1 MNISNIVNQNSD
13 QAQAQA
19 GNSRGQLGKEDF
31 LQLLT
36 VQLRYQDP
44 LNPMENTEFVA
55 QMAQFSSLEQL
66 QNMNQTMERSQGA
79 EAELQAAFKNNL
91 VTSLVGKAVEVPTQ
105 EVAYDGET
113 TEVAYRLG
121 AQARSAL
128 LQILDA
134 RGQVVRE
141 LELDTSQAYN
151 KVEWDGKSASGDKV
165 PRGAYLAVVTAAGP
179 GGLSVEA
186 DMLKRVRVDAVRYAG
201 SEARIWADGRELAL
215 SDIRGVVEVGN

>member
-1 MNISNIVNQNSD
+1 MNISNIVNQNGD
-13 QAQAQA
+13 QAQV
-19 GNSRGQLGKEDF
+19 GNSRAHLGKDDF
-31 LQLLT
+31 LKLLT

-121 AQARSAL
+121 PQARSAS

-134 RGQVVRE
+134 RGQLVRE

-151 KVEWDGKSASGDKV
+151 TVEWDGKSVSGDKV
-165 PRGAYLAVVTAAGP
+165 PKGAYLAVVTAAGP
-179 GGLSVEA
+179 GGVPVEA

-201 SEARIWADGRELAL
+201 TEARIWADGRELAF
-215 SDIRGVVEVGN
+215 SDLRGVVEAGN

>member
-1 MNISNIVNQNSD
+1 MNISNIVNPNGD
-13 QAQAQA
+13 QAQVE
-19 GNSRGQLGKEDF
+19 NSRAQLGKDDF
-31 LQLLT
+31 LKLLT

-66 QNMNQTMERSQGA
+66 QNMNQTMERSQAA

-121 AQARSAL
+121 PQARSAS

-134 RGQVVRE
+134 RGQMVRE

-151 KVEWDGKSASGDKV
+151 KVEWDGKSVSGDKV
-165 PRGAYLAVVTAAGP
+165 PKGVYLAVVIAAGP
-179 GGLSVEA
+179 GGVPVEA

-215 SDIRGVVEVGN
+215 SDLRGVVEVGN

>member
-1 MNISNIVNQNSD
+1 MNISNIVNQNGD
-13 QAQAQA
+13 QAQA
-19 GNSRGQLGKEDF
+19 GNSRAQLGKDDF

-66 QNMNQTMERSQGA
+66 QNMNQTMERSQAA

-121 AQARSAL
+121 PQARSAS

-134 RGQVVRE
+134 RGQMVRE

-151 KVEWDGKSASGDKV
+151 KVEWDGKSVSGDKV
-165 PRGAYLAVVTAAGP
+165 PKGAYLAVVTAAGP
-179 GGLSVEA
+179 GGVPVEA

-201 SEARIWADGRELAL
+201 TEARIWADGRELAF
-215 SDIRGVVEVGN
+215 SDLRGVVEAGN

>member
-1 MNISNIVNQNSD
+1 MNISNIVNQNGD
-13 QAQAQA
+13 QVQA
-19 GNSRGQLGKEDF
+19 GNSRAQLGKDDF

-79 EAELQAAFKNNL
+79 DAELQAAFKNNL

-121 AQARSAL
+121 PQARSAS

-134 RGQVVRE
+134 RGQMVRE

-151 KVEWDGKSASGDKV
+151 KVEWDGKSVSGDKV
-165 PRGAYLAVVTAAGP
+165 PKGAYLAVVTAAGP
-179 GGLSVEA
+179 GGVPVEA

-215 SDIRGVVEVGN
+215 SDLRGVVEAGN

>member
-1 MNISNIVNQNSD
+1 MNISNIVNQNGD
-13 QAQAQA
+13 QAQA
-19 GNSRGQLGKEDF
+19 GNSRAQLGKDDF

-66 QNMNQTMERSQGA
+66 QNMNQTMEKSQGA

-121 AQARSAL
+121 PQARSAS

-134 RGQVVRE
+134 RGQMVRE

-151 KVEWDGKSASGDKV
+151 KVEWDGKSVSGDKV
-165 PRGAYLAVVTAAGP
+165 PKGAYLAVVTAAGP
-179 GGLSVEA
+179 GGVPVEA

-215 SDIRGVVEVGN
+215 SDLRGVVEAGN

>member
-1 MNISNIVNQNSD
+1 MNISNIVNPNGD
-13 QAQAQA
+13 QAQVE
-19 GNSRGQLGKEDF
+19 NSRAQLGKDDF
-31 LQLLT
+31 LKLLT

-66 QNMNQTMERSQGA
+66 QNMNQTMERSQAA

-121 AQARSAL
+121 PQARSAS

-134 RGQVVRE
+134 RGQMVRE

-151 KVEWDGKSASGDKV
+151 TVEWDGKSVSGDKV
-165 PRGAYLAVVTAAGP
+165 PKGVYLAVVTAAGP
-179 GGLSVEA
+179 GGVPVEA

-215 SDIRGVVEVGN
+215 SDLRGVVEVGN

>member
-1 MNISNIVNQNSD
+1 MNISNIVNQNGD
-13 QAQAQA
+13 QAQV
-19 GNSRGQLGKEDF
+19 GNSRAHLGKDDF
-31 LQLLT
+31 LKLLT

-44 LNPMENTEFVA
+44 LNPMENTEFIA

-105 EVAYDGET
+105 EVAYDGEI

-121 AQARSAL
+121 PQARSAS

-134 RGQVVRE
+134 RGQMVRE

-151 KVEWDGKSASGDKV
+151 KVEWDGKSVSGDKV
-165 PRGAYLAVVTAAGP
+165 PKGVYLAVVTAAGP
-179 GGLSVEA
+179 GGVPVEA

-215 SDIRGVVEVGN
+215 SDLRGVVEVGN

>member
-1 MNISNIVNQNSD
+1 MNISNIVNQNGD
-13 QAQAQA
+13 QAQA
-19 GNSRGQLGKEDF
+19 GNSRAQLGKDDF
-31 LQLLT
+31 LKLLT

-121 AQARSAL
+121 PQARSAS

-134 RGQVVRE
+134 RGQMVRE

-151 KVEWDGKSASGDKV
+151 TVEWDGKSVSGDKV
-165 PRGAYLAVVTAAGP
+165 PKGAYLAVVIAAGP
-179 GGLSVEA
+179 GGVPVEA

-215 SDIRGVVEVGN
+215 SDLRGVVEAGN

>member
-1 MNISNIVNQNSD
+1 MNISNIVNQNGD
-13 QAQAQA
+13 QAQVE
-19 GNSRGQLGKEDF
+19 NSRAHLGKDDF

-121 AQARSAL
+121 PQARSAS

-134 RGQVVRE
+134 RGQLVRE

-151 KVEWDGKSASGDKV
+151 TVEWDGKSVSGDKV
-165 PRGAYLAVVTAAGP
+165 PKGAYLAVVTAAGP
-179 GGLSVEA
+179 GGVPVEA

-215 SDIRGVVEVGN
+215 SDLRGVVEAGN

>member
-1 MNISNIVNQNSD
+1 
-13 QAQAQA
+13 
-19 GNSRGQLGKEDF
+19 NSRAQLGKDDF
-31 LQLLT
+31 LKLLT

-66 QNMNQTMERSQGA
+66 QNMNQTMERSQAA

-91 VTSLVGKAVEVPTQ
+91 GTSLVGKAVEVPTQ
-105 EVAYDGET
+105 EVAYDGEI

-121 AQARSAL
+121 PQARSAS

-134 RGQVVRE
+134 RGQMVRE

-151 KVEWDGKSASGDKV
+151 TVEWDGKSVSGDKV
-165 PRGAYLAVVTAAGP
+165 PKGAYLAVVIAAGP
-179 GGLSVEA
+179 GGVPVEA

-215 SDIRGVVEVGN
+215 SDLRGVVEVGN

>member
-1 MNISNIVNQNSD
+1 MNISNIVNQNGD
-13 QAQAQA
+13 QAQV
-19 GNSRGQLGKEDF
+19 GNSRAHLGKDDF
-31 LQLLT
+31 LKLLT

-66 QNMNQTMERSQGA
+66 QNMNQTMERSQAA

-121 AQARSAL
+121 PQARSAS

-134 RGQVVRE
+134 RGQMVRE

-151 KVEWDGKSASGDKV
+151 TVEWDGKSVSGDKV
-165 PRGAYLAVVTAAGP
+165 PKGAYLAVVTAAGP
-179 GGLSVEA
+179 GGVPVEA

-215 SDIRGVVEVGN
+215 SDLRGVVEAGN

>member
-1 MNISNIVNQNSD
+1 MNISNIVNQNGD
-13 QAQAQA
+13 QAQV
-19 GNSRGQLGKEDF
+19 GNSRAHLGKDDF
-31 LQLLT
+31 LKLLT

-44 LNPMENTEFVA
+44 LNPMENTEFIA

-121 AQARSAL
+121 PQARSAS

-134 RGQVVRE
+134 RGQLVRE

-151 KVEWDGKSASGDKV
+151 TVEWDGKSVSGDKV
-165 PRGAYLAVVTAAGP
+165 PKGVYLAVVTAAGP
-179 GGLSVEA
+179 GGVPVEA
-186 DMLKRVRVDAVRYAG
+186 DMLKRVRVDAVRYTG
-201 SEARIWADGRELAL
+201 TEARIWADGRELAF
-215 SDIRGVVEVGN
+215 SDLRGVVEAGN

>member
-1 MNISNIVNQNSD
+1 MNISNIVNQNGD
-13 QAQAQA
+13 QAQV
-19 GNSRGQLGKEDF
+19 GNSRAHLGKDDF
-31 LQLLT
+31 LKLLT

-121 AQARSAL
+121 PQARSAS

-134 RGQVVRE
+134 RGQLVRE

-151 KVEWDGKSASGDKV
+151 TVEWDGKSVSGDKV
-165 PRGAYLAVVTAAGP
+165 PKGAYLAVVTAAGP
-179 GGLSVEA
+179 GGVPVEA
-186 DMLKRVRVDAVRYAG
+186 DMLKRVRVDAVRYTG
-201 SEARIWADGRELAL
+201 TEARIWADGRELAF
-215 SDIRGVVEVGN
+215 SDLRGVVEAGN

>member
-1 MNISNIVNQNSD
+1 MNISNIVNQNGD
-13 QAQAQA
+13 QAQV
-19 GNSRGQLGKEDF
+19 GNSRAHLGKDDF
-31 LQLLT
+31 LKLLT

-44 LNPMENTEFVA
+44 LNPMENTEFIA

-105 EVAYDGET
+105 EVAFDGET

-121 AQARSAL
+121 PQARSAS

-134 RGQVVRE
+134 RGQMVRE

-151 KVEWDGKSASGDKV
+151 TVEWDGKSVSGDKV
-165 PRGAYLAVVTAAGP
+165 PKGAYLAVVTAAGP
-179 GGLSVEA
+179 GGVPVEA
-186 DMLKRVRVDAVRYAG
+186 DMLKRVRVDAVRYTG
-201 SEARIWADGRELAL
+201 TEARIWADGRELAL
-215 SDIRGVVEVGN
+215 SDLRGVVEVGN

>member
-1 MNISNIVNQNSD
+1 MNISNIVNQNDD
-13 QAQAQA
+13 QAQA
-19 GNSRGQLGKEDF
+19 GKSRAQLGKDDF
-31 LQLLT
+31 WKLLT

-121 AQARSAL
+121 PQARSAS

-134 RGQVVRE
+134 RGQMVRE

-151 KVEWDGKSASGDKV
+151 KVEWDGKSVSGDKV
-165 PRGAYLAVVTAAGP
+165 PKGVYLAVVIAAGP
-179 GGLSVEA
+179 GGVPVEA

-215 SDIRGVVEVGN
+215 SDLRGVVEAGN

>member
-1 MNISNIVNQNSD
+1 MNISNIVNQNGD
-13 QAQAQA
+13 QAQAA
-19 GNSRGQLGKEDF
+19 NSRAQLGKDDF
-31 LQLLT
+31 LKLLT

-66 QNMNQTMERSQGA
+66 QNMNQTMERSQA
-79 EAELQAAFKNNL
+79 TEAELQAAFKNNL

-121 AQARSAL
+121 PQARSAS

-134 RGQVVRE
+134 RGQMVRE

-151 KVEWDGKSASGDKV
+151 KVEWDGKSVSGDKV
-165 PRGAYLAVVTAAGP
+165 PKGVYLAVVTAAGP
-179 GGLSVEA
+179 GGVPVEA

-215 SDIRGVVEVGN
+215 SDLRGVVEAGN

>member
-1 MNISNIVNQNSD
+1 MNISNIVNQNGD
-13 QAQAQA
+13 QAQV
-19 GNSRGQLGKEDF
+19 GNSRAHLGKDDF

-121 AQARSAL
+121 PQARSAS

-134 RGQVVRE
+134 RGQLVRE

-151 KVEWDGKSASGDKV
+151 TVEWDGKSVSGDKV
-165 PRGAYLAVVTAAGP
+165 PKGAYLAVVTAAGP
-179 GGLSVEA
+179 GGVPVEA
-186 DMLKRVRVDAVRYAG
+186 DMLKRVRVDAVRYTG
-201 SEARIWADGRELAL
+201 TEARIWADGRELAF
-215 SDIRGVVEVGN
+215 SDLRGVVEAGN

>member
-1 MNISNIVNQNSD
+1 MNISNIVNPNGD
-13 QAQAQA
+13 QAQVE
-19 GNSRGQLGKEDF
+19 NSRAQLGKDDF
-31 LQLLT
+31 LKLLT

-66 QNMNQTMERSQGA
+66 QNMNQTMERSQAA

-121 AQARSAL
+121 PQARSAS

-134 RGQVVRE
+134 RGQMVRE

-151 KVEWDGKSASGDKV
+151 KVEWDGKSVSGDKV
-165 PRGAYLAVVTAAGP
+165 PKGVYLAVVTAAGP
-179 GGLSVEA
+179 GGVPVEA

-215 SDIRGVVEVGN
+215 SDLRGVVEAGN